1 MSRTARPASIAGIL
15 TLAVFGCMALALFM
29 PQRAAKTG
37 ADEIRTI
44 HLAVRD
50 MTYYVEGQNASNP
63 TLRVRRGEHVR
74 IIVSNHDVGMKHDFG
89 VDAWRKR
96 TGLIDGVGEVTV
108 EFSAP
113 ATAGESVYSCT
124 PHGAM
129 MHGTI
134 RVE

>member
-1 MSRTARPASIAGIL
+1 MSRTVRTASIAGTL
-15 TLAVFGCMALALFM
+15 TLAMFATMALAFFL
-29 PQRAAKTG
+29 PQRASTSAGETR
-37 ADEIRTI
+37 IL

-50 MTYYVEGQNASNP
+50 MAYYAEGRSEPNP
-63 TLRVRRGEHVR
+63 TLRVRRGERVR

-89 VDAWRKR
+89 VDAWQTR
-96 TGLIDGVGEVTV
+96 TRLIDNVGEARLDFV
-108 EFSAP
+108 AP
-113 ATAGESVYSCT
+113 ATSGEAVYSCT